1 MRSPSILIDFH
12 YLFRY
17 KYKWCASKKDTV
29 NDYCITIQHKNLIKK
44 YYACIYTYL
53 LHSFAIVN
61 WSRRVHCKYVINFY
75 GAYKYKQ
82 SIFAYTVI

>member
-1 MRSPSILIDFH
+1 MRSSSILIDFH

-17 KYKWCASKKDTV
+17 KYKWYASKKGTV

-44 YYACIYTYL
+44 YYVYIFI
-53 LHSFAIVN
+53 HSFAIVN
-61 WSRRVHCKYVINFY
+61 WSRRDRCKYVINFY
-75 GAYKYKQ
+75 SFYKYKQ